1 MHKKIQLDKLVLWI
15 KNIFFSKKSVLRS
28 IEKKLN
34 YNFNNKDYLI
44 QAFTHKSIDK
54 GPRNNYERLEFL
66 GDSVLDLVISKAL
79 IKEFPEGD
87 EGLLTE
93 KRASLVQKSY
103 LAKMGNLLNL
113 MNHLKIN
120 RNVNLKIDKIANKQL
135 ANLFESLLG
144 ALFLD
149 GGLKPC
155 EDIILKTVWAHR
167 KIAWENTNYKG
178 KLIEYCHSKDI
189 DTPIFELK
197 DIYGPD
203 HQRIFE
209 IQVKIGSK
217 IFKSGTGTN
226 KKTAEQIAAQI
237 ALDDLKVIF

>member
-1 MHKKIQLDKLVLWI
+1 MSPIE
-15 KNIFFSKKSVLRS
+15 RS
-28 IEKKLN
+28 ID
-34 YNFNNKDYLI
+34 YNFKNKDYLI

-66 GDSVLDLVISKAL
+66 GDSVLDLIISKAL
-79 IKEFPEGD
+79 INEFPEGD

-103 LAKMGNLLNL
+103 LANMGKLLNL
-113 MNHLKIN
+113 MDHLKIN
-120 RNVNLKIDKIANKQL
+120 HNVNLRVEKIANKQL
-135 ANLFESLLG
+135 ANIFESLLG
-144 ALFLD
+144 ALYLD
-149 GGLKPC
+149 GGILPC
-155 EDIILKTVWAHR
+155 ENLILKTVWAHR
-167 KIAWENTNYKG
+167 EIAWEKTNYKG

-189 DTPIFELK
+189 EGPVFELK

-203 HQRIFE
+203 HQRVFE

-226 KKTAEQIAAQI
+226 KKTAEQIAARI

>member
-1 MHKKIQLDKLVLWI
+1 MYKKIRL
-15 KNIFFSKKSVLRS
+15 NILLKIQKIFSSKKNDIHP
-28 IEKKLN
+28 IEKKIN
-34 YNFNNKDYLI
+34 YIFKNQDYLI

-66 GDSVLDLVISKAL
+66 GDSVLDLIISKAL
-79 IKEFPEGD
+79 LKEFPEGD

-93 KRASLVQKSY
+93 RRAALVQKSY
-103 LAKMGNLLNL
+103 LAKIGKLLNL
-113 MNHLKIN
+113 MKNLKIN
-120 RNVNLKIDKIANKQL
+120 HNVDLKIDKIADKQL

-144 ALFLD
+144 AIFLD
-149 GGLKPC
+149 GGIKPC
-155 EDIILKTVWAHR
+155 ENLILNTVWPHR
-167 KIAWENTNYKG
+167 NIAWEKTNYKG

-189 DTPIFELK
+189 ENPIFELK

-217 IFKSGTGTN
+217 VFKSGTGTN

-237 ALDDLKVIF
+237 ALEDLKVAF

>member
-1 MHKKIQLDKLVLWI
+1 MSPIE
-15 KNIFFSKKSVLRS
+15 RS
-28 IEKKLN
+28 ID
-34 YNFNNKDYLI
+34 YNFKNKDYLI

-66 GDSVLDLVISKAL
+66 GDSVLDLIISKAL
-79 IKEFPEGD
+79 INEFPEGD

-103 LAKMGNLLNL
+103 LASMGKLLNL
-113 MNHLKIN
+113 MDHLKIN
-120 RNVNLKIDKIANKQL
+120 HNVNLKVDKIANKQL
-135 ANLFESLLG
+135 ANIFESLLG
-144 ALFLD
+144 ALYLD
-149 GGLKPC
+149 GGILPC
-155 EDIILKTVWAHR
+155 ENLILKTVWAHR
-167 KIAWENTNYKG
+167 EIAWEKTNYKG

-189 DTPIFELK
+189 EGPVFELK

-203 HQRIFE
+203 HQRVFE

-226 KKTAEQIAAQI
+226 KKTAEQIAARI

>member
-1 MHKKIQLDKLVLWI
+1 MSPIE
-15 KNIFFSKKSVLRS
+15 RS
-28 IEKKLN
+28 ID
-34 YNFNNKDYLI
+34 YNFKNKDYLI

-66 GDSVLDLVISKAL
+66 GDSVLDLIISKAL
-79 IKEFPEGD
+79 INEFPEGD

-103 LAKMGNLLNL
+103 LASMGKLLNL
-113 MNHLKIN
+113 MDRLKIN
-120 RNVNLKIDKIANKQL
+120 HNVNLDVEKIANKQL
-135 ANLFESLLG
+135 ANIFESLLG
-144 ALFLD
+144 ALYLD
-149 GGLKPC
+149 GGLLPC
-155 EDIILKTVWAHR
+155 ENLILKTVWAHR
-167 KIAWENTNYKG
+167 EIAWEKTNYKG

-189 DTPIFELK
+189 EGPVFELK

-203 HQRIFE
+203 HQRVFE

-226 KKTAEQIAAQI
+226 KKTAEQIAARI

>member
-1 MHKKIQLDKLVLWI
+1 MSPIE
-15 KNIFFSKKSVLRS
+15 RS
-28 IEKKLN
+28 ID
-34 YNFNNKDYLI
+34 YNFKNKDYLI

-66 GDSVLDLVISKAL
+66 GDSVLDLIISKAL
-79 IKEFPEGD
+79 INEFPEGD

-103 LAKMGNLLNL
+103 LANMGKLLNL
-113 MNHLKIN
+113 MDHLKIN
-120 RNVNLKIDKIANKQL
+120 HNVNLRVEKIANKQL
-135 ANLFESLLG
+135 ANIFESLLG
-144 ALFLD
+144 ALYLD
-149 GGLKPC
+149 GGILPC
-155 EDIILKTVWAHR
+155 ENLILKTVWAHR
-167 KIAWENTNYKG
+167 EIAWEKTNYKG

-189 DTPIFELK
+189 EGPVFELK

-203 HQRIFE
+203 HQRVFE

-226 KKTAEQIAAQI
+226 KKTAEQIAARI
-237 ALDDLKVIF
+237 ALDDLKVVF

>member
-1 MHKKIQLDKLVLWI
+1 MSPIE
-15 KNIFFSKKSVLRS
+15 RS
-28 IEKKLN
+28 ID
-34 YNFNNKDYLI
+34 YNFKNKDYLI

-66 GDSVLDLVISKAL
+66 GDSVLDLIISKAL
-79 IKEFPEGD
+79 INEFPEGD

-103 LAKMGNLLNL
+103 LANMGKLLNL
-113 MNHLKIN
+113 MDHLKIN
-120 RNVNLKIDKIANKQL
+120 HNVNLRVEKIANKQL
-135 ANLFESLLG
+135 ANIFESLLG
-144 ALFLD
+144 ALYLD
-149 GGLKPC
+149 GGILPC
-155 EDIILKTVWAHR
+155 ENLILKTVWAHR
-167 KIAWENTNYKG
+167 EVAWEKTNYKG

-189 DTPIFELK
+189 EGPVFELK

-203 HQRIFE
+203 HQRVFE

-226 KKTAEQIAAQI
+226 KKTAEQIAARI
-237 ALDDLKVIF
+237 ALDDLNVIF

>member
-1 MHKKIQLDKLVLWI
+1 MYKKIQLNNLFSWI
-15 KNIFFSKKSVLRS
+15 KNKIYPKINILHLV
-28 IEKKLN
+28 EKKID
-34 YNFNNKDYLI
+34 YTFKNKDYLI

-66 GDSVLDLVISKAL
+66 GDSVLDLIISKAL

-93 KRASLVQKSY
+93 RRAALVQKSY
-103 LAKMGNLLNL
+103 LAKMGKLLNL
-113 MNHLKIN
+113 MKNIKIN
-120 RNVNLKIDKIANKQL
+120 QNVNLKIEKVANKQL

-149 GGLKPC
+149 GGLQPC
-155 EDIILKTVWAHR
+155 EKLILNTVWSHR
-167 KIAWENTNYKG
+167 EIAWKNTNYKG

-203 HQRIFE
+203 HQKTFE

-226 KKTAEQIAAQI
+226 KKTAEQLAARI
-237 ALDDLKVIF
+237 ALDDLNVIF

>member
-1 MHKKIQLDKLVLWI
+1 MSPIE
-15 KNIFFSKKSVLRS
+15 RS
-28 IEKKLN
+28 ISYDFK
-34 YNFNNKDYLI
+34 NKDYLI

-66 GDSVLDLVISKAL
+66 GDSVLDLIISKAL
-79 IKEFPEGD
+79 INEFPEGD

-103 LAKMGNLLNL
+103 LANMGKLLNL
-113 MNHLKIN
+113 MDYLKIN
-120 RNVNLKIDKIANKQL
+120 HNVNLNVEKIAAKQL
-135 ANLFESLLG
+135 ANIFESLLG
-144 ALFLD
+144 ALYLD
-149 GGLKPC
+149 GGIIPC
-155 EDIILKTVWAHR
+155 ENLILKTVWAHR
-167 KIAWENTNYKG
+167 ELAWEKTNYKG
-178 KLIEYCHSKDI
+178 KLIEYCHSKEI
-189 DTPIFELK
+189 EGPVFELK

-203 HQRIFE
+203 HQRVFE

-226 KKTAEQIAAQI
+226 KKTAEQIAARI

>member
-1 MHKKIQLDKLVLWI
+1 MSPVE
-15 KNIFFSKKSVLRS
+15 RS
-28 IEKKLN
+28 IGYDFK
-34 YNFNNKDYLI
+34 NKDYLI
-44 QAFTHKSIDK
+44 QAFTHKSMDK

-66 GDSVLDLVISKAL
+66 GDSVLDLIISKAL
-79 IKEFPEGD
+79 INEFPEGD

-103 LAKMGNLLNL
+103 LASMGKLLNL
-113 MNHLKIN
+113 MDYLKIN
-120 RNVNLKIDKIANKQL
+120 HNVNLSIEKIAAKQL
-135 ANLFESLLG
+135 ANMFEALLG
-144 ALFLD
+144 ALYLD
-149 GGLKPC
+149 GGIIPC
-155 EDIILKTVWAHR
+155 ENLILKTVWAHR
-167 KIAWENTNYKG
+167 ELAWEKTNYKG

-189 DTPIFELK
+189 EGPVFELK

-203 HQRIFE
+203 HQRVFE

-226 KKTAEQIAAQI
+226 KKTAEQIAARI

>member
-1 MHKKIQLDKLVLWI
+1 MSSIE
-15 KNIFFSKKSVLRS
+15 RS
-28 IEKKLN
+28 ID
-34 YNFNNKDYLI
+34 YNFKNKDYLI

-66 GDSVLDLVISKAL
+66 GDSVLDLIISKAL
-79 IKEFPEGD
+79 INEFPEGD

-103 LAKMGNLLNL
+103 LASMGKLLNL
-113 MNHLKIN
+113 MDHLKIN
-120 RNVNLKIDKIANKQL
+120 HNVNLRVDKIANKQL

-144 ALFLD
+144 ALYLD
-149 GGLKPC
+149 GGILPC
-155 EDIILKTVWAHR
+155 ENLILKTVWAHR
-167 KIAWENTNYKG
+167 GIAWEKTNYKG

-189 DTPIFELK
+189 EGPVFELK

-226 KKTAEQIAAQI
+226 KKTAEQIAARI

>member
-1 MHKKIQLDKLVLWI
+1 MSPIE
-15 KNIFFSKKSVLRS
+15 RS
-28 IEKKLN
+28 ID
-34 YNFNNKDYLI
+34 YNFKNKDYLI

-66 GDSVLDLVISKAL
+66 GDSVLDLIISKAL
-79 IKEFPEGD
+79 INEFPEGD

-103 LAKMGNLLNL
+103 LASMGKLLNL
-113 MNHLKIN
+113 MDYLKIN
-120 RNVNLKIDKIANKQL
+120 HNVNLCVDKIANKQL
-135 ANLFESLLG
+135 ANIFESLLG
-144 ALFLD
+144 AIYLD
-149 GGLKPC
+149 GGILPC
-155 EDIILKTVWAHR
+155 ENLILKTVWAHR
-167 KIAWENTNYKG
+167 EIAWEKTNYKG

-189 DTPIFELK
+189 EGPVFELK

-203 HQRIFE
+203 HQRVFE

-226 KKTAEQIAAQI
+226 KKTAEQIAARI

>member
-1 MHKKIQLDKLVLWI
+1 MSPIE
-15 KNIFFSKKSVLRS
+15 RS
-28 IEKKLN
+28 ID
-34 YNFNNKDYLI
+34 YNFKNKDYLI

-66 GDSVLDLVISKAL
+66 GDSVLDLIISKAL
-79 IKEFPEGD
+79 INEFPEGD

-103 LAKMGNLLNL
+103 LASMGKLLNL
-113 MNHLKIN
+113 MDHLKIN
-120 RNVNLKIDKIANKQL
+120 HNVNLRVEKIANKQL
-135 ANLFESLLG
+135 ANIFESLLG
-144 ALFLD
+144 ALYLD
-149 GGLKPC
+149 GGILPC
-155 EDIILKTVWAHR
+155 ENLILKTVWAHR
-167 KIAWENTNYKG
+167 EIAWEKTNYKG

-189 DTPIFELK
+189 EGPVFELK

-203 HQRIFE
+203 HQRVFE

-226 KKTAEQIAAQI
+226 KKTAEQIAARI

>member
-1 MHKKIQLDKLVLWI
+1 MSPIE
-15 KNIFFSKKSVLRS
+15 RS
-28 IEKKLN
+28 ID
-34 YNFNNKDYLI
+34 YNFKNKDYLV

-66 GDSVLDLVISKAL
+66 GDSVLDLIISKAL
-79 IKEFPEGD
+79 INEFPEGD

-103 LAKMGNLLNL
+103 LANMGKLLNL
-113 MNHLKIN
+113 MDHLKIN
-120 RNVNLKIDKIANKQL
+120 HNVNLRVDKIANKQL
-135 ANLFESLLG
+135 ANIFESLLG
-144 ALFLD
+144 AIYLD
-149 GGLKPC
+149 GGILPC
-155 EDIILKTVWAHR
+155 ENLILRTVWAHR
-167 KIAWENTNYKG
+167 EIAWEKTNYKG

-189 DTPIFELK
+189 EGPVFELK

-203 HQRIFE
+203 HQRVFE

-226 KKTAEQIAAQI
+226 KKTAEQIAARI

>member
-1 MHKKIQLDKLVLWI
+1 MSPIE
-15 KNIFFSKKSVLRS
+15 RS
-28 IEKKLN
+28 ID
-34 YNFNNKDYLI
+34 YNFKNKDYLV

-66 GDSVLDLVISKAL
+66 GDSVLDLIISKAL
-79 IKEFPEGD
+79 INEFPEGD

-103 LAKMGNLLNL
+103 LASMGKLLNL
-113 MNHLKIN
+113 MDHLKIN
-120 RNVNLKIDKIANKQL
+120 HNVNLRVDKIANKQL
-135 ANLFESLLG
+135 ANIFESLLG
-144 ALFLD
+144 AIYLD
-149 GGLKPC
+149 GGILPC
-155 EDIILKTVWAHR
+155 ENIILKTVWAHR
-167 KIAWENTNYKG
+167 EIAWEKTNYKG

-189 DTPIFELK
+189 EGPVFELK

-203 HQRIFE
+203 HQRVFE

-226 KKTAEQIAAQI
+226 KKTAEQIAARI

>member
-1 MHKKIQLDKLVLWI
+1 MTAIE
-15 KNIFFSKKSVLRS
+15 RS
-28 IEKKLN
+28 ID
-34 YNFNNKDYLI
+34 YNFKNKEYLI
-44 QAFTHKSIDK
+44 QAFTHKSMDR

-66 GDSVLDLVISKAL
+66 GDSVLDLIISKAL
-79 IKEFPEGD
+79 INEFPEGD

-103 LAKMGNLLNL
+103 LASMGKLLNL
-113 MNHLKIN
+113 MDHLKIN
-120 RNVNLKIDKIANKQL
+120 HNVNLQVEKIANKQL
-135 ANLFESLLG
+135 ANIFESLLG
-144 ALFLD
+144 ALYLD
-149 GGLKPC
+149 GGIFPC
-155 EDIILKTVWAHR
+155 ENLILKTVWAHR
-167 KIAWENTNYKG
+167 EVAWEKTNYKG

-189 DTPIFELK
+189 EGPVFELK

-203 HQRIFE
+203 HQRVFE

-226 KKTAEQIAAQI
+226 KKTAEQIAARI

>member
-1 MHKKIQLDKLVLWI
+1 LSPIE
-15 KNIFFSKKSVLRS
+15 RS
-28 IEKKLN
+28 ID
-34 YNFNNKDYLI
+34 YNFKNKDYLI

-66 GDSVLDLVISKAL
+66 GDSVLDLIISKAL
-79 IKEFPEGD
+79 INEFPEGD

-103 LAKMGNLLNL
+103 LASMGKLLNL
-113 MNHLKIN
+113 MDYLKIN
-120 RNVNLKIDKIANKQL
+120 HNVNLCVDKIANKQL
-135 ANLFESLLG
+135 ANIFESLLG
-144 ALFLD
+144 AIYLD
-149 GGLKPC
+149 GGILPC
-155 EDIILKTVWAHR
+155 ENLILKTVWAHR
-167 KIAWENTNYKG
+167 EIAWEKTNYKG

-189 DTPIFELK
+189 EGPVFELK

-203 HQRIFE
+203 HQRVFE

-226 KKTAEQIAAQI
+226 KKTAEQIAARI
-237 ALDDLKVIF
+237 ALDDLKVVF

>member
-1 MHKKIQLDKLVLWI
+1 MSPIE
-15 KNIFFSKKSVLRS
+15 RS
-28 IEKKLN
+28 ID
-34 YNFNNKDYLI
+34 YNFKNKDYLI

-66 GDSVLDLVISKAL
+66 GDSVLDLIISKAL
-79 IKEFPEGD
+79 INEFPEGD

-103 LAKMGNLLNL
+103 LANMGKLLNL
-113 MNHLKIN
+113 MDHLKIN
-120 RNVNLKIDKIANKQL
+120 HNVNLRVDKIANKQL
-135 ANLFESLLG
+135 ANIFESLLG
-144 ALFLD
+144 ALYLD
-149 GGLKPC
+149 GGILPC
-155 EDIILKTVWAHR
+155 ENLILKTVWAHR
-167 KIAWENTNYKG
+167 EIAWEKTNYKG

-189 DTPIFELK
+189 EGPVFELK

-203 HQRIFE
+203 HQRVFE

-226 KKTAEQIAAQI
+226 KKTAEQIAARI